1 MTTDFAGFGAT
12 SSVFDQAPPR
22 PAGIRRATLCS
33 VLLHSV
39 AIGGLWYGTLA
50 LPTPQDEDAVDTAV
64 MVELVTL
71 ADMSGDAPSAVE
83 SSASVSQVSA
93 GAQSIPVPPV
103 DLPEPDIVEPETP
116 PPEPI
121 PPATPVPVMPQPL
134 EEPPA
139 AQPVEPPS
147 APLLTASSQTETE
160 EAAPASEP
168 APVDEPVELPIS
180 PPPSEKV
187 EPAPAVVEPT
197 KPVTPPPK
205 VETPKEPKKTKKPK
219 AVPAWNGGKSEADT
233 AAASASTKKASAKDG
248 SGSATVT
255 KYPGLIQRKLRK
267 ALRFPK
273 GAGSARGEV
282 QVRFVVAASGSV
294 SGIEIVA
301 SSGHAVLDQEA
312 IATVKRAA
320 PFPPIPTEA
329 NRASWTF
336 TMPLGFV
343 R

>member
-1 MTTDFAGFGAT
+1 MTTEIAGFGAT
-12 SSVFDQAPPR
+12 SSVFDQAPPW

-33 VLLHSV
+33 VLLHAV

-50 LPTPQDEDAVDTAV
+50 LPTPPDEDAGDTAI

-71 ADMSGDAPSAVE
+71 ANLSGDAPSAIE

-93 GAQSIPVPPV
+93 GAQSLPTPAI
-103 DLPEPDIVEPETP
+103 DLPEPDRVEPETP
-116 PPEPI
+116 APEPI
-121 PPATPVPVMPQPL
+121 LPAAPEPETPQPV
-134 EEPPA
+134 EEPPV

-147 APLLTASSQTETE
+147 APLLTASSQTTTE

-168 APVDEPVELPIS
+168 APVDKPTELPIS
-180 PPPSEKV
+180 PPPPDKT
-187 EPAPAVVEPT
+187 EPAPAAVEPA
-197 KPVTPPPK
+197 KPVTPPQK
-205 VETPKEPKKTKKPK
+205 VETPKEPKKAKKPK
-219 AVPAWNGGKSEADT
+219 AVAAGNGGKSEADT

-320 PFPPIPTEA
+320 PFPPIPAEA
-329 NRASWTF
+329 NRGSWTF